1 MHLLKTAIGSDSG
14 SYMSLLAMYLILFLS
29 P

>member
-14 SYMSLLAMYLILFLS
+14 FHMSFLEMYLILFLS